1 MTWRALFVK
10 LKDPRNV
17 FAGALVLAGALQAYS
32 DAIVQY
38 LGPRWSGVILIG
50 IGVAVRLLPWL
61 EQLAQAPDPEK
72 GRDHDGLV

>member
-1 MTWRALFVK
+1 MTWRALLNK

-32 DAIVQY
+32 EAIVAA
-38 LGPRWSGVILIG
+38 LGPRWSGILLAA

-72 GRDHDGLV
+72 GRDHDGLD